1 MRVVSPR
8 KSRTLP
14 GNPKKNPEM
23 LKEFFGNP
31 EILGVLPRILES
43 RKCSIRSNL
52 LQNLGNN
59 KEMIIYI

>member
-1 MRVVSPR
+1 
-8 KSRTLP
+8 
-14 GNPKKNPEM
+14 M

-43 RKCSIRSNL
+43 HKCFIRSNL

-59 KEMIIYI
+59 KEIIIYIGIISRRKEE